1 MPTLINSAMP
11 QTIKVGITFCLSGRL
26 RRTKK
31 PSKKV
36 PTAHTYSPPVS
47 VIQKTQTINNSQR
60 TPLRNSYVLF
70 FEAGIP
76 VGGRGKAPEGGIK
89 KRGTPRVPVGI
100 LRHPL
105 CCSKSLFF
113 DKHYAVCTRSYM
125 NTDGSAKLKSWS
137 GCDAGS
143 GKFFF

>member
-1 MPTLINSAMP
+1 MPTLINSATP

-36 PTAHTYSPPVS
+36 PAAHTYSPPVS

-70 FEAGIP
+70 FEAGNP
-76 VGGRGKAPEGGIK
+76 VGEGEGAGGEGIK
-89 KRGTPRVPVGI
+89 RGAPRVPDGI
-100 LRHPL
+100 LRQPL
-105 CCSKSLFF
+105 L
-113 DKHYAVCTRSYM
+113 V
-125 NTDGSAKLKSWS
+125 S
-137 GCDAGS
+137 G
-143 GKFFF
+143 FL

>member
-36 PTAHTYSPPVS
+36 PAAHTYSPPVS

-60 TPLRNSYVLF
+60 APLRNSYVLF
-70 FEAGIP
+70 FEEGTPA
-76 VGGRGKAPEGGIK
+76 VGVVWVRRRKGIK
-89 KRGTPRVPVGI
+89 IRG
-100 LRHPL
+100 
-105 CCSKSLFF
+105 
-113 DKHYAVCTRSYM
+113 AVC
-125 NTDGSAKLKSWS
+125 AKCTTATPVDLPVVDCVFDECKNVVEF
-137 GCDAGS
+137 DAAFVG
-143 GKFFF
+143 